1 MIQEIF
7 IVEDKEEIIKEL
19 KPKFKCKKDFAL
31 KRMPSRSFTRTF
43 AIYPIN
49 NPYQ

>member
-19 KPKFKCKKDFAL
+19 KPKFKGKKGFAL
-31 KRMPSRSFTRTF
+31 KRMSSRRIARTF
-43 AIYPIN
+43 IRHAIT
-49 NPYQ
+49 NPY